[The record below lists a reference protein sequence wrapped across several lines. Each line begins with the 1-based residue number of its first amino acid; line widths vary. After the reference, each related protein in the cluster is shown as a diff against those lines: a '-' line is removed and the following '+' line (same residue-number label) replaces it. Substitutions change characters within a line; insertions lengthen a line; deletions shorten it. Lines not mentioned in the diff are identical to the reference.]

1 MTSTIVDFPK
11 ENSSLNERLNAL
23 EDFYVNNV
31 LSEEL
36 KETFFDIRKE
46 CKEFKEGLFNPNVE
60 LIENDIFII
69 NVVGNV
75 RCWGKENVL
84 KGKNR

>member
-46 CKEFKEGLFNPNVE
+46 CKE
-60 LIENDIFII
+60 NDI
-69 NVVGNV
+69 V
-75 RCWGKENVL
+75 
-84 KGKNR
+84 

>member
-11 ENSSLNERLNAL
+11 ENFSLNERLNAL

-60 LIENDIFII
+60 LIENDI
-69 NVVGNV
+69 V
-75 RCWGKENVL
+75 
-84 KGKNR
+84 